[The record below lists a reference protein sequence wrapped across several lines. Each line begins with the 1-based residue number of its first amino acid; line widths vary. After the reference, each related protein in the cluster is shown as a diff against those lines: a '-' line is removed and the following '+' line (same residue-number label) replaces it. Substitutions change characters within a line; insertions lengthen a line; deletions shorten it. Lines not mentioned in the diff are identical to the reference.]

1 MWLFTKNAHLS
12 IGKHASDPDSLVVH
26 AQLREDIDSF
36 AAVLNEVGDGQ
47 YEAQDL
53 PEGDYRYHVAA
64 KRTAIAAAVARMV
77 SRIDYAQLAHSF
89 RVDFGTAKSG
99 CMVWIDR
106 GGVQVAKVRD

>member
-12 IGKHASDPDSLVVH
+12 IGQHVGDPDSLVVH

-36 AAVLNEVGDGQ
+36 AAALDESGD
-47 YEAQDL
+47 ERHAVQDM

-64 KRTAIAAAVARMV
+64 KRTEIAEAVARMV

-89 RVDFGTAKSG
+89 RVDFGTKPG
-99 CMVWIDR
+99 CLLWVDR
-106 GGVQVAKVRD
+106 GGVQLAKVRD